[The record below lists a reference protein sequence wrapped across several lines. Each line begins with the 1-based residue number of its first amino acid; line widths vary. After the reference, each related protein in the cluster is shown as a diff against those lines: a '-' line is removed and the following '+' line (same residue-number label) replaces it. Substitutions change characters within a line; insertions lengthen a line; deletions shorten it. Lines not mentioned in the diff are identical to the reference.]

1 MTISYTDLD
10 ERLRALAA
18 QHLDIAAERLTDDAL
33 LGEDLGV
40 DSLAAIE
47 LGMVVEDEF
56 SVSLPDEVLNE
67 VWTFGDLRT
76 VVADRL
82 PRR

>member
-18 QHLDIAAERLTDDAL
+18 QHLDIAPERLTDDAL